1 MLEKIVVVLRAGADP
16 NLFDRGY
23 KGTGFNEK
31 TSLEMALLY
40 ALGDGFDFSAA
51 QRERYWQVVTALLA
65 YGGDLRA
72 IEGVDGEFEWRD
84 AEHAAKY
91 RAASSPE
98 AIAAFRKWEA
108 DVVAALRAEQGAA
121 QAEADARE
129 IEDHLQ
135 SASVSCERWNTVGFF
150 TTAIPDDIA
159 ACLETESLDA
169 RDDQG
174 RTPIHLAALH
184 GTPAVVAALG
194 EAGADPDAADGQG
207 RTPLHLVAVFGDDP
221 AIVTALVR
229 AGASL
234 DAQDARGRTPLE
246 FAETFSEDPA
256 IVAALREAVTEAN
269 APDEPVASTA
279 DTGPATCAD
288 WNTAAFFGR
297 ATAEDVAR
305 CLETAD
311 PNARNQHGR
320 TPMHYA
326 AQGTS
331 PALVTILAEAGA
343 DLDPAD
349 GRGGWTPL
357 HLAAWFSTT
366 PSVVA
371 ALLAAG
377 ADPAAKDDAG
387 RTPWDYA
394 RENAALEGTPPYWR
408 LNEEAGE

>member
-1 MLEKIVVVLRAGADP
+1 MNAVDDGSEEGDAEKALVLLRAGADP
-16 NLFDRGY
+16 NYSYEKD
-23 KGTGFNEK
+23 GTGVRMSALTIPLAAISWTGSGDPDNE
-31 TSLEMALLY
+31 
-40 ALGDGFDFSAA
+40 
-51 QRERYWQVVTALLA
+51 QRWRTVTAILA
-65 YGGDLRA
+65 YGGDTRLG
-72 IEGVDGEFEWRD
+72 EGIVTEGGLQ
-84 AEHAAKY
+84 AAY
-91 RAASSPE
+91 RAAASPE
-98 AIAAFRKWEA
+98 AIAEHRRWEA
-108 DVVAALRAEQGAA
+108 GVVAALKGEQS
-121 QAEADARE
+121 QADARE
-129 IEDHLQ
+129 IEDKLH
-135 SASVSCERWNTVGFF
+135 SARVACERWNTAGFF
-150 TTAIPDDIA
+150 AEAASADIA

-194 EAGADPDAADGQG
+194 EAGADLDAADEQG

-234 DAQDARGRTPLE
+234 DAQDTRGRTPLE
-246 FAETFSEDPA
+246 FAETFGEEPA

-269 APDEPVASTA
+269 ATDETVASTA
-279 DTGPATCAD
+279 DAGPAACAD

-331 PALVTILAEAGA
+331 PTLVTVLAEAGA

-349 GRGGWTPL
+349 ERGGWTPL